1 MVRKRTR
8 ILKAIFYLLL
18 ILLLVLIGA
27 GIFSIIKLRGSLPI
41 RDGEVQIKGLGLPVT
56 VTTDRFGVPTITAS
70 THRDAALALGYVT
83 AQDRLFQM
91 DLLRRRASG
100 RLSEIVGDIAIKADK
115 RQRVI
120 GFHRVTP
127 AIVANLPNEQRAIL
141 AAYAD
146 GVNAFIR
153 QMDTP
158 PFEFLLLGYQPEPWT
173 PEDSILVVMN
183 IFQVLSL
190 RENDERM
197 MTIME
202 KSLPPEVVA
211 FLTPDTDSYTQVLL
225 GGADAH
231 RPIQPIP
238 VEALASIRRA
248 PKQNGLVRAT
258 SPVAG
263 SNGWVVDRSKTAD
276 GRAIVAND
284 MHLSLSIP
292 NTWYRASLR
301 YGSVEISGVILPGT
315 PAVVVG
321 SNGHVAWGFTYI
333 CGDFLDLVRLEINPE
348 NPDEYKMP
356 NGWKQFEVIDER
368 IEIKGGKHIVQSVKF
383 TIWGPVSQTPLMGQ
397 PVAIH
402 WTALQPEA
410 VGMELFDMDKAMT
423 VEDALPIMN
432 RFRGVPLNVVMA
444 DDAGQI
450 AWTYCG
456 KIPIRKGFDGSS
468 AKSWADG
475 DIGWEGYI
483 PPSELPRVISPPEG
497 FITTANNRTIGKDYP
512 YIIGY
517 NFANSHRAYRINER
531 LREMDQVTE
540 QDMFQLQLDTTN
552 HFYEFYQQ
560 LGLSVLTEDV
570 IANEPLLLEARR
582 QMAVWDGKAEADSV
596 AFGILVRFRDI
607 LAADV
612 LEPFLVLCHEAD
624 EEFSYAWRNTEPPL
638 RTLLREKIAETLPD
652 PVNYPDWEKFILAKL
667 EKSIEQLLSEHNFD
681 SLDQLTWGSIHTTEI
696 SHPLGFIPVLGKILN
711 MPQKPLPG
719 GYHCVRAT
727 SASERMVI
735 SPGREADGILHIP
748 SGQSGH
754 PLSENY
760 KDQFSYWLKGES
772 LPFLQGPTAHTLTLT
787 PAPDLGGTSIKYR
800 LD

>member
-1 MVRKRTR
+1 MARKRKR
-8 ILKAIFYLLL
+8 ILKVTLYLLL
-18 ILLLVLIGA
+18 ILLLALAGA
-27 GIFSIIKLRGSLPI
+27 GIFSIIKLRASLPI
-41 RDGEVQIKGLGLPVT
+41 RDGELQIKGLDSPVT
-56 VTTDRFGVPTITAS
+56 VTTDRFGIPTITAS
-70 THRDAALALGYVT
+70 TRKDAALALGYVT

-100 RLSEIVGDIAIKADK
+100 RLSEIVGDIAIEADK

-120 GFHRVTP
+120 GFNRVAQAT
-127 AIVANLPNEQRAIL
+127 AANLPDEQRKIL

-153 QMDTP
+153 QMDTA

-173 PEDSILVVMN
+173 VEDSLFAVSN
-183 IFQVLSL
+183 IFQVLSFW
-190 RENDERM
+190 EDDERM

-225 GGADAH
+225 GGPDSH

-238 VEALASIRRA
+238 VEALASIRRT
-248 PKQNGLVRAT
+248 PKQHGERLVHAT
-258 SPVAG
+258 YNAVG
-263 SNGWVVDRSKTAD
+263 SNNWAVDQSKTAD

-284 MHLSLSIP
+284 MHLNLSIP
-292 NTWYRASLR
+292 NTWYRASLC
-301 YGSVEISGVILPGT
+301 YGNVEISGVILPGA

-321 SNGHVAWGFTYI
+321 SNGHIAWGFTNI
-333 CGDFLDLVRLEINPE
+333 SGDFLDLVRLEINPE
-348 NPDEYKMP
+348 NPDEYKTP
-356 NGWKQFEVIDER
+356 KGWRRFEVINER
-368 IEIKGGKHIVQSVKF
+368 IQIKGGEHILQPIRL
-383 TIWGPVSQTPLMGQ
+383 TIWGPVSPNPLMGQ

-410 VGMELFDMDKAMT
+410 VGIELLDIDQAMT
-423 VEDALPIMN
+423 LEEALLVMN
-432 RFRGVPLNVVMA
+432 RFGGPPLNVVMA
-444 DDAGQI
+444 DDTGRI

-468 AKSWADG
+468 TKSWANG

-497 FITTANNRTIGKDYP
+497 FIATANNRTLGKDYP

-560 LGLSVLTEDV
+560 LALSVLTEEV
-570 IANEPLLLEARR
+570 IADKSLLLEAWK
-582 QMAVWDGKAEADSV
+582 QIAAWDGKAEVDSV
-596 AFGILVRFRDI
+596 AFGILVRFRRI
-607 LAADV
+607 LAEDV
-612 LEPFLVLCHEAD
+612 FEPFLVPCQETD
-624 EEFSYAWRNTEPPL
+624 GRFSYSWRNMEAPL
-638 RTLLREKIAETLPD
+638 RALLGERIAELLPD
-652 PVNYPDWEKFILAKL
+652 PVNYSDWEQFILSKL
-667 EKSIEQLLSEHNFD
+667 EESIEQLLGEHD
-681 SLDQLTWGSIHTTEI
+681 LKSLDQLTWGTIHKTQI
-696 SHPLGFIPVLGKILN
+696 SHPLGFISILGKILN
-711 MPQKPLPG
+711 MPQKPLSG
-719 GYHCVRAT
+719 GPHCVR
-727 SASERMVI
+727 SPRASERMVI
-735 SPGREADGILHIP
+735 SPGHHVDGILHIP

-760 KDQFSYWLKGES
+760 KDQYSYWLKGEP
-772 LPFLQGPTAHTLTLT
+772 LPFLPGPAAHTLTLN
-787 PAPDLGGTSIKYR
+787 PGP
-800 LD
+800 

>member
-1 MVRKRTR
+1 MARKRKR
-8 ILKAIFYLLL
+8 ILKATLYLLL
-18 ILLLVLIGA
+18 ILLLVLVGV
-27 GIFSIIKLRGSLPI
+27 GIFSIIKLRASLPI
-41 RDGEVQIKGLGLPVT
+41 RDGELQIKGLGLPVT
-56 VTTDRFGVPTITAS
+56 VTTDRFGIPTITAS
-70 THRDAALALGYVT
+70 TRRDAALALGYVT

-100 RLSEIVGDIAIKADK
+100 RLSEIVGDIAIKTDK

-120 GFHRVTP
+120 GFHRVTQ
-127 AIVANLPNEQRAIL
+127 AIVANLSNEQREIL
-141 AAYAD
+141 VAYAD
-146 GVNAFIR
+146 GVNAYIR
-153 QMDTP
+153 QMDTA
-158 PFEFLLLGYQPEPWT
+158 PFEFLLLGYRPEPWT

-183 IFQVLSL
+183 IFQVLSFKQ
-190 RENDERM
+190 NDERM

-202 KSLPPEVVA
+202 NSLPPEVVA
-211 FLTPDTDSYTQVLL
+211 FLTPDTDIYTQVLL
-225 GGADAH
+225 GGPDAH

-238 VEALASIRRA
+238 VEALASIRHA
-248 PKQNGLVRAT
+248 PKQTGERLVRTT
-258 SPVAG
+258 SHVAG
-263 SNGWVVDRSKTAD
+263 SNGWAVDQSKTAD

-284 MHLSLSIP
+284 MHLRLSIP
-292 NTWYRASLR
+292 NTWYRVSLR
-301 YGSVEISGVILPGT
+301 YGDVEISGVILPGT
-315 PAVVVG
+315 PAIVVG

-333 CGDFLDLVRLEINPE
+333 AGDFLDLVQLEINPE
-348 NPDEYKMP
+348 NIDEYRTP
-356 NGWKQFEVIDER
+356 NGWRRFEVVNER
-368 IEIKGGKHIVQSVKF
+368 IEIRGGEHIVQPVKL
-383 TIWGPVSQTPLMGQ
+383 TIWGPVSPNPLMGQ

-410 VGMELFDMDKAMT
+410 VGLELLDIDQAT
-423 VEDALPIMN
+423 TLDDALDIMN
-432 RFRGVPLNVVMA
+432 RFGGPLLNVTMA

-468 AKSWADG
+468 TKSWADG
-475 DIGWEGYI
+475 GIGWEGYI

-497 FITTANNRTIGKDYP
+497 FIATANNRTLGKDYP

-552 HFYEFYQQ
+552 HFFEFYQQ
-560 LGLSVLTEDV
+560 LALSVLTEET

-582 QMAVWDGKAEADSV
+582 QIEVWNGKVEVDSV
-596 AFGILVRFRDI
+596 GFGILVRLREI
-607 LAADV
+607 LAEDV
-612 LEPFLVLCHEAD
+612 FEPFLVLCYNTD
-624 EEFSYAWRNTEPPL
+624 SRFSYSWRNMETPL
-638 RTLLREKIAETLPD
+638 RILLKERIPATLPD
-652 PVNYPDWEKFILAKL
+652 PANYPDWETFILEKL
-667 EKSIEQLLSEHNFD
+667 EESIEQLLGKYELK
-681 SLDQLTWGSIHTTEI
+681 SLDQLTWGTIHKTEI

-760 KDQFSYWLKGES
+760 KDQFSYWLKGEP
-772 LPFLQGPTAHTLTLT
+772 LPFLQGPATHTLTLT
-787 PAPDLGGTSIKYR
+787 PNP
-800 LD
+800 

>member
-1 MVRKRTR
+1 MARKRKR
-8 ILKAIFYLLL
+8 ILKVTLYLLL
-18 ILLLVLIGA
+18 ILVLILVGA
-27 GIFSIIKLRGSLPI
+27 AIFSVIKLRASLPI
-41 RDGEVQIKGLGLPVT
+41 RDGELQIKGLDLPVT
-56 VTTDRFGVPTITAS
+56 VTTDRFGIPTITAS
-70 THRDAALALGYVT
+70 TRRDAVLALGYVT

-100 RLSEIVGDIAIKADK
+100 RLSEIVGDIAIEADK

-120 GFHRVTP
+120 GFNRVTQ
-127 AIVANLPNEQRAIL
+127 AIIANLPDEQREVLVAH
-141 AAYAD
+141 AD
-146 GVNAFIR
+146 GVNAFIQ
-153 QMDTP
+153 QMDTA

-190 RENDERM
+190 REGDERM

-202 KSLPPEVVA
+202 KSLPPEVVT

-225 GGADAH
+225 GGPDAH

-238 VEALASIRRA
+238 VKALASIRHV
-248 PKQNGLVRAT
+248 PKQTGERLVRAT

-263 SNGWVVDRSKTAD
+263 SNGWVVDQSKTAD

-284 MHLSLSIP
+284 MHLRLSIP
-292 NTWYRASLR
+292 NTWYRVSLR
-301 YGSVEISGVILPGT
+301 YGDVEISGVILPGA

-333 CGDFLDLVRLEINPE
+333 AGDFLDLVQLEINPE
-348 NPDEYKMP
+348 NPDEYKTP
-356 NGWKQFEVIDER
+356 NGWQRFEIVNEG
-368 IEIKGGKHIVQSVKF
+368 IEISGGEHIVQPVKL
-383 TIWGPVSQTPLMGQ
+383 TIWGPVSPNPLMGQ
-397 PVAIH
+397 PVALH

-410 VGMELFDMDKAMT
+410 VGMELLDIDQAT
-423 VEDALPIMN
+423 TLDDAIDVMN
-432 RFRGVPLNVVMA
+432 RFGGPPLNVTMA

-468 AKSWADG
+468 TKSWAGG

-497 FITTANNRTIGKDYP
+497 FIATANNRTLGKDYP

-517 NFANSHRAYRINER
+517 NFANSHRAYRINKR
-531 LREMDQVTE
+531 LREMEQVTE

-560 LGLSVLTEDV
+560 LALSVLTEES
-570 IANEPLLLEARR
+570 INEPLLLAARR
-582 QMAVWDGKAEADSV
+582 QIEVWNGKVEVDSV
-596 AFGILVRFRDI
+596 AFGILVRLREI
-607 LAADV
+607 LAEDV
-612 LEPFLVLCHEAD
+612 FEPFLALCYKAD
-624 EEFSYAWRNTEPPL
+624 RRFSYSWRNMETPL
-638 RTLLREKIAETLPD
+638 RVLLKERIPATLPD
-652 PVNYPDWEKFILAKL
+652 PANYPDWEHFIRSKL
-667 EKSIEQLLSEHNFD
+667 KESIEQLLSEYNGD
-681 SLDQLTWGSIHTTEI
+681 SLDQLTWGSIHKTEI
-696 SHPLGFIPVLGKILN
+696 SHPLGFMPILGKILN
-711 MPQKPLPG
+711 MPQKSLPG

-727 SASERMVI
+727 NASERMVI

-748 SGQSGH
+748 CGQSGH
-754 PLSENY
+754 PLSKNY
-760 KDQFSYWLKGES
+760 RDQFSYWLKGES
-772 LPFLQGPTAHTLTLT
+772 LPFLQGPTTHTLTLT
-787 PAPDLGGTSIKYR
+787 PNP
-800 LD
+800 

>member
-1 MVRKRTR
+1 MARKRKR
-8 ILKAIFYLLL
+8 ILKAALYLLL
-18 ILLLVLIGA
+18 TLLLVLA
-27 GIFSIIKLRGSLPI
+27 GVVIFSIIKLRASLPI
-41 RDGEVQIKGLGLPVT
+41 RDGELQIKGLNLPVT
-56 VTTDRFGVPTITAS
+56 VTTDRFGIPMITAS
-70 THRDAALALGYVT
+70 TRRDAALALGYVT

-100 RLSEIVGDIAIKADK
+100 RLSEIVGDIAIGTDK

-120 GFHRVTP
+120 GFNRVTQ
-127 AIVANLPNEQRAIL
+127 AIIANLSNEQREIL
-141 AAYAD
+141 VAHAD
-146 GVNAFIR
+146 GVNAFIQ
-153 QMDTP
+153 QMDTA
-158 PFEFLLLGYQPEPWT
+158 PFEFLLLDYQPEPWT
-173 PEDSILVVMN
+173 AEDSILVVMN
-183 IFQVLSL
+183 IFQVLSF

-225 GGADAH
+225 GGPDAH

-238 VEALASIRRA
+238 VKALASIRHA
-248 PKQNGLVRAT
+248 PKQTGERLVRST

-263 SNGWVVDRSKTAD
+263 SNGWAVDQSKTVD

-284 MHLSLSIP
+284 MHLRLSIP
-292 NTWYRASLR
+292 NTWYRVSLH
-301 YGSVEISGVILPGT
+301 YGNVEISGVILPGA
-315 PAVVVG
+315 PAIVVG

-333 CGDFLDLVRLEINPE
+333 AGDFLDLVQLEINPE
-348 NPDEYKMP
+348 NPDEYKTP
-356 NGWKQFEVIDER
+356 NGWQRFEVVNER
-368 IEIKGGKHIVQSVKF
+368 IEIRGGEHIVQPVKL
-383 TIWGPVSQTPLMGQ
+383 TIWGPVSPNPLMGQ

-410 VGMELFDMDKAMT
+410 VGMELLDIDQAT
-423 VEDALPIMN
+423 TLDDALDVMN
-432 RFRGVPLNVVMA
+432 RFGGPPLNVTMA

-468 AKSWADG
+468 TKSWADG

-483 PPSELPRVISPPEG
+483 PPSKLPRVISPPEG
-497 FITTANNRTIGKDYP
+497 FIATANNRTLGKDYP

-517 NFANSHRAYRINER
+517 NFANSHRAYRINKR

-560 LGLSVLTEDV
+560 LALSVLTEET

-582 QMAVWDGKAEADSV
+582 QIEAWNGKVEVDSV
-596 AFGILVRFRDI
+596 AFGILVRLREI
-607 LAADV
+607 LAEDV
-612 LEPFLVLCHEAD
+612 FEPFLVLCYKTD
-624 EEFSYAWRNTEPPL
+624 RRFSYSWRNMETPL
-638 RTLLREKIAETLPD
+638 RILLKERIPATLPD
-652 PVNYPDWEKFILAKL
+652 PENYPDWEQFIRSKL
-667 EKSIEQLLSEHNFD
+667 KESIKQLLGKYD
-681 SLDQLTWGSIHTTEI
+681 LKSLDQLRWGTIHKTQI
-696 SHPLGFIPVLGKILN
+696 SHPLGFIPMLGKILN

-735 SPGREADGILHIP
+735 SPGREANGILQIP
-748 SGQSGH
+748 CGQSGH
-754 PLSENY
+754 PLSKNY
-760 KDQFSYWLKGES
+760 KDQFSYWLKGEP
-772 LPFLQGPTAHTLTLT
+772 LPFLQGPTVQTLTLA
-787 PAPDLGGTSIKYR
+787 PAP
-800 LD
+800 

>member
-1 MVRKRTR
+1 MARKRKR
-8 ILKAIFYLLL
+8 ILKATLYLLL
-18 ILLLVLIGA
+18 TLLLMLA
-27 GIFSIIKLRGSLPI
+27 GVVIFSIIKLRASLPI
-41 RDGEVQIKGLGLPVT
+41 RDDKLQVEGLNLPVT
-56 VTTDRFGVPTITAS
+56 VTTDRFGIPTITAS

-100 RLSEIVGDIAIKADK
+100 RLSEIVGDIAIGTDK
-115 RQRVI
+115 RQRII
-120 GFHRVTP
+120 GFHRVTQ
-127 AIVANLPNEQRAIL
+127 AIVANLSNEQREIL
-141 AAYAD
+141 VAHAD
-146 GVNAFIR
+146 GVNAYIR
-153 QMDTP
+153 QMDTA

-173 PEDSILVVMN
+173 AEDSILVVMN

-190 RENDERM
+190 RESDERM

-225 GGADAH
+225 GGPDSH
-231 RPIQPIP
+231 RPIQSIP
-238 VEALASIRRA
+238 VEALASIRHA
-248 PKQNGLVRAT
+248 PKQTGESRVRIT
-258 SPVAG
+258 SHVAG
-263 SNGWVVDRSKTAD
+263 SNGWAVDRSKTAD

-284 MHLSLSIP
+284 MHLRLSIP

-301 YGSVEISGVILPGT
+301 YEDVEISGVILPGT

-333 CGDFLDLVRLEINPE
+333 AGDFLDLVQLEINPE
-348 NPDEYKMP
+348 NPNEYKTP
-356 NGWKQFEVIDER
+356 NGWRQFEVVNER
-368 IEIKGGKHIVQSVKF
+368 IEIRGGEHIVQPVKL
-383 TIWGPVSQTPLMGQ
+383 TIWGPVSPTPLMGQ

-410 VGMELFDMDKAMT
+410 VGMELLDMDQAT
-423 VEDALPIMN
+423 TLDDALDVMN
-432 RFRGVPLNVVMA
+432 RFGGPPLNVTMA

-468 AKSWADG
+468 TKSWAAG

-483 PPSELPRVISPPEG
+483 PPSELPRVIAPPEG
-497 FITTANNRTIGKDYP
+497 FIATANNRTVGKDYP
-512 YIIGY
+512 HIIGH
-517 NFANSHRAYRINER
+517 NFANSHRAYRINKR

-560 LGLSVLTEDV
+560 LALSVLTEEA
-570 IANEPLLLEARR
+570 IADQSLLLEARR
-582 QMAVWDGKAEADSV
+582 QIEAWDGKVEVDSV
-596 AFGILVRFRDI
+596 AFGLLVRFREI
-607 LAADV
+607 LAEDV
-612 LEPFLVLCHEAD
+612 FEPFLVLCHRTD
-624 EEFSYAWRNTEPPL
+624 RKFSYSWRNMESPL
-638 RTLLREKIAETLPD
+638 RALLKERIAATLPD
-652 PVNYPDWEKFILAKL
+652 PTNYPDWETFILAKL
-667 EKSIEQLLSEHNFD
+667 EESIKQLLTKYDLE
-681 SLDQLTWGSIHTTEI
+681 SLNQLTWGTIHKTHI

-754 PLSENY
+754 PLSKNY
-760 KDQFSYWLKGES
+760 KDQFSYWLKGEP
-772 LPFLQGPTAHTLTLT
+772 LPFLPGPTTHTLTLI
-787 PAPDLGGTSIKYR
+787 PVP
-800 LD
+800 

>member
-1 MVRKRTR
+1 MARKRKQF
-8 ILKAIFYLLL
+8 LKVTLYLLL
-18 ILLLVLIGA
+18 ILLLVLASA
-27 GIFSIIKLRGSLPI
+27 GIFIVIKLRASLPI
-41 RDGEVQIKGLGLPVT
+41 RDGTLQIKGLDLPVT
-56 VTTDRFGVPTITAS
+56 VTSDRFGVPTITAS
-70 THRDAALALGYVT
+70 TRRDAALALGYVT

-91 DLLRRRASG
+91 DLMRRYATG
-100 RLSEIVGDIAIKADK
+100 RLAEIVGKIAVKADQ

-120 GFHRVTP
+120 GFSRVTK
-127 AIVANLPNEQRAIL
+127 AIIANLSDEQQEVLVAH
-141 AAYAD
+141 AD

-173 PEDSILVVMN
+173 AEDSILVVMN
-183 IFQVLSL
+183 IFQVLSF
-190 RENDERM
+190 REGDERM

-211 FLTPDTDSYTQVLL
+211 FLTPDTDSYAQVLL
-225 GGADAH
+225 GGPNSH

-238 VEALASIRRA
+238 VEVLTSIRRA
-248 PKQNGLVRAT
+248 PKQNKEGLVRAT

-263 SNGWVVDRSKTAD
+263 SNGWAVDQSKTAD

-301 YGSVEISGVILPGT
+301 YGNVEISGVILPGA
-315 PAVVVG
+315 PAMVVG

-333 CGDFLDLVRLEINPE
+333 AGDFLDLVRLEINPE
-348 NPDEYKMP
+348 NSDEYKTP
-356 NGWKQFEVIDER
+356 NGWKRFEVVNER
-368 IEIKGGKHIVQSVKF
+368 IEVKGEEYVVQPIKL
-383 TIWGPVSQTPLMGQ
+383 TIWGPVSPTPLMGQ

-410 VGMELFDMDKAMT
+410 VGLELLDIDQAT
-423 VEDALPIMN
+423 TLEEAVRTMN
-432 RFRGVPLNVVMA
+432 RFGGPPLNVTMA

-468 AKSWADG
+468 TKSWAAG
-475 DIGWEGYI
+475 NIGWEGYI

-497 FITTANNRTIGKDYP
+497 FIATANNRTVGKDYP

-517 NFANSHRAYRINER
+517 NFANSHRAYRINKQ

-540 QDMFQLQLDTTN
+540 QEMFQLQLDTTN

-560 LGLSVLTEDV
+560 LALAVLTEKV
-570 IANEPLLLEARR
+570 IADKPRLLEV
-582 QMAVWDGKAEADSV
+582 QKQIETWDGKAEVDSV
-596 AFGILVRFRDI
+596 AFGILVRFREI
-607 LAADV
+607 LAEDV
-612 LEPFLVLCHEAD
+612 FEPFLVLCYEAD
-624 EEFSYAWRNTEPPL
+624 RRFSYSWRNMETPL
-638 RTLLREKIAETLPD
+638 RILLKERIPEILPD
-652 PVNYPDWEKFILAKL
+652 PANYPSWEEFILSKL
-667 EKSIEQLLSEHNFD
+667 ERCIEQLLSEHNFD
-681 SLDQLTWGSIHTTEI
+681 SLDQLTWGTIHRTQI
-696 SHPLGFIPVLGKILN
+696 SHPLGFIPILGKILN

-719 GYHCVRAT
+719 GYRCVRAT

-735 SPGREADGILHIP
+735 SPGHHTDGILHIP
-748 SGQSGH
+748 CGQSGH
-754 PLSENY
+754 PLSQNY
-760 KDQFSYWLKGES
+760 KDQFSYWLKGEP
-772 LPFLQGPTAHTLTLT
+772 LPFLPGPATHTLTLN
-787 PAPDLGGTSIKYR
+787 PGP
-800 LD
+800 

>member
-1 MVRKRTR
+1 MARKRKR
-8 ILKAIFYLLL
+8 ILKVTLYLLL
-18 ILLLVLIGA
+18 ILLLVLAGA

-41 RDGEVQIKGLGLPVT
+41 RDGELQIKGLDSPIT
-56 VTTDRFGVPTITAS
+56 VTTDRFGIPTITAS
-70 THRDAALALGYVT
+70 TRKDAALALGYVT

-100 RLSEIVGDIAIKADK
+100 RLSEIVGDIAIEADK

-120 GFHRVTP
+120 GFNRVAQAT
-127 AIVANLPNEQRAIL
+127 AANLPDEQRKIL

-153 QMDTP
+153 QMDTA

-173 PEDSILVVMN
+173 VEDSLFAVSN
-183 IFQVLSL
+183 IFQVLSFW
-190 RENDERM
+190 EDDERM

-225 GGADAH
+225 GGPDSH

-238 VEALASIRRA
+238 VEALASIRRT
-248 PKQNGLVRAT
+248 PKQYGERLVHAT
-258 SPVAG
+258 YNAVG
-263 SNGWVVDRSKTAD
+263 SNNWAVDQSKTAD

-284 MHLSLSIP
+284 MHLNLSIP
-292 NTWYRASLR
+292 NTWYRASLC
-301 YGSVEISGVILPGT
+301 YGNVEISGVILPGA

-321 SNGHVAWGFTYI
+321 SNGHIAWGFTNI
-333 CGDFLDLVRLEINPE
+333 SGDFLDLVRLEINPE
-348 NPDEYKMP
+348 NPDEYKTP
-356 NGWKQFEVIDER
+356 KGWRRFEVINER
-368 IEIKGGKHIVQSVKF
+368 IQIKGGEHILQPIRL
-383 TIWGPVSQTPLMGQ
+383 TIWGPVSPNPLMGQ

-410 VGMELFDMDKAMT
+410 VGIELLDIDQAMT
-423 VEDALPIMN
+423 LEDALLVMN
-432 RFRGVPLNVVMA
+432 RFGGPPLNVVMA
-444 DDAGQI
+444 DDTGRI

-468 AKSWADG
+468 TKSWANG

-497 FITTANNRTIGKDYP
+497 FIATANNRTLGKDYP

-560 LGLSVLTEDV
+560 LALSVLTEEV
-570 IANEPLLLEARR
+570 IADKSLLLEAWK
-582 QMAVWDGKAEADSV
+582 QIAAWDGKAEVDSV
-596 AFGILVRFRDI
+596 AFGILVRFRRI
-607 LAADV
+607 LAEDV
-612 LEPFLVLCHEAD
+612 FEPFLVPCQETD
-624 EEFSYAWRNTEPPL
+624 GRFSYSWRNMEAPL
-638 RTLLREKIAETLPD
+638 RALLGERIAELLPD
-652 PVNYPDWEKFILAKL
+652 PVNYSDWEQFILSKL
-667 EKSIEQLLSEHNFD
+667 EESIEQLLREHD
-681 SLDQLTWGSIHTTEI
+681 LKSLDQLTWGTIHKTQI
-696 SHPLGFIPVLGKILN
+696 SHPLGFISILGKILN
-711 MPQKPLPG
+711 MPQKPLSG
-719 GYHCVRAT
+719 GPHCVR
-727 SASERMVI
+727 SPRASERMVI
-735 SPGREADGILHIP
+735 SPGHHADGILHIP

-760 KDQFSYWLKGES
+760 KDQYSYWLKGEP
-772 LPFLQGPTAHTLTLT
+772 LPFLPGPAAHTLTLN
-787 PAPDLGGTSIKYR
+787 PGP
-800 LD
+800 

>member
-1 MVRKRTR
+1 MARKRKR
-8 ILKAIFYLLL
+8 ILKATLYLLL
-18 ILLLVLIGA
+18 ILLLILVSA
-27 GIFSIIKLRGSLPI
+27 GIFSIIKLRASLPI
-41 RDGEVQIKGLGLPVT
+41 RDGEVQIKGLDRPVT
-56 VTTDRFGVPTITAS
+56 VTTDHFGIPTITAS
-70 THRDAALALGYVT
+70 TRRDAALALGYVT

-100 RLSEIVGDIAIKADK
+100 RLSEIVGDIAIRTDK
-115 RQRVI
+115 RQRII
-120 GFHRVTP
+120 GFNRVTP
-127 AIVANLPNEQRAIL
+127 AIVANLSDEQREIL
-141 AAYAD
+141 VAHAD
-146 GVNAFIR
+146 GVNAFIQ
-153 QMDTP
+153 QMDTA

-183 IFQVLSL
+183 IFQVLSF

-202 KSLPPEVVA
+202 KALPPEVVA

-225 GGADAH
+225 GGPDAH

-238 VEALASIRRA
+238 VKALASIRHA
-248 PKQNGLVRAT
+248 PKQTGERLVRST

-263 SNGWVVDRSKTAD
+263 SNGWAVDQSKTAD

-284 MHLSLSIP
+284 MHLRLSIP
-292 NTWYRASLR
+292 NTWYRVSLH
-301 YGSVEISGVILPGT
+301 YGDVEMSGVILPGA

-333 CGDFLDLVRLEINPE
+333 AGDFLDLVQLEINPE
-348 NPDEYKMP
+348 NPDEYKTP
-356 NGWKQFEVIDER
+356 NGWQRFEVVNER
-368 IEIKGGKHIVQSVKF
+368 IEIRGGEHIVQPVKL
-383 TIWGPVSQTPLMGQ
+383 TIWGPVSPNPLMGQ
-397 PVAIH
+397 PVALH

-410 VGMELFDMDKAMT
+410 VGMELLDIDQAT
-423 VEDALPIMN
+423 TLDDALDVMN
-432 RFRGVPLNVVMA
+432 RFGGPPLNVTMA
-444 DDAGQI
+444 DDVGQI

-468 AKSWADG
+468 TKSWADG

-483 PPSELPRVISPPEG
+483 PPSELPRVVSPPEG
-497 FITTANNRTIGKDYP
+497 FIATANNRTLGKDYP

-531 LREMDQVTE
+531 LREMDKVTE

-560 LGLSVLTEDV
+560 LALSVLTEET
-570 IANEPLLLEARR
+570 ITNEPLLLEARR
-582 QMAVWDGKAEADSV
+582 QIEVWNGKVEVDSV
-596 AFGILVRFRDI
+596 AFGILVRLREI
-607 LAADV
+607 LAEDV
-612 LEPFLVLCHEAD
+612 FEPFLVLCYKTD
-624 EEFSYAWRNTEPPL
+624 RRFSYSWRNMETPL
-638 RTLLREKIAETLPD
+638 RILLKERIPATLPD
-652 PVNYPDWEKFILAKL
+652 PANYPDWEHFIRSKL
-667 EKSIEQLLSEHNFD
+667 KESIEQLLGKYD
-681 SLDQLTWGSIHTTEI
+681 LKSLDQLTWGTIHKTEI
-696 SHPLGFIPVLGKILN
+696 SHPLGFIPILGKILN

-760 KDQFSYWLKGES
+760 KDQFSYWLKGEP
-772 LPFLQGPTAHTLTLT
+772 LPFLQGPTTHTLTLI
-787 PAPDLGGTSIKYR
+787 PNP
-800 LD
+800 

>member
-1 MVRKRTR
+1 MPTVVERGYYIMARKRKR
-8 ILKAIFYLLL
+8 ILKATLYLLL
-18 ILLLVLIGA
+18 ILLLVLVGA
-27 GIFSIIKLRGSLPI
+27 VIFSIIKFRGSLPI
-41 RDGEVQIKGLGLPVT
+41 RDGELQIKGLDLPVT
-56 VTTDRFGVPTITAS
+56 VTSDRFGIPTITAS
-70 THRDAALALGYVT
+70 TRRDAALALGYVT

-91 DLLRRRASG
+91 DLLRRRAAG
-100 RLSEIVGDIAIKADK
+100 RLSEIVGDIAIETDK

-120 GFHRVTP
+120 GFNRVAQ
-127 AIVANLPNEQRAIL
+127 AIVANFSNEQREIL
-141 AAYAD
+141 AAHAD
-146 GVNAFIR
+146 GVNTFIQ
-153 QMDTP
+153 QMDTA

-173 PEDSILVVMN
+173 VEDSILVVMN

-211 FLTPDTDSYTQVLL
+211 FLTPDTDIYTEVLL
-225 GGADAH
+225 GGPDSH
-231 RPIQPIP
+231 RPVQPIP
-238 VEALASIRRA
+238 VDALASIRRA

-263 SNGWVVDRSKTAD
+263 SNGWAVDRSKTAD

-284 MHLSLSIP
+284 MHLRLSIP
-292 NTWYRASLR
+292 NTWYRVSLC
-301 YGSVEISGVILPGT
+301 YGNVEISGVILPGA
-315 PAVVVG
+315 PAIVVG
-321 SNGHVAWGFTYI
+321 SNGHVAWGFTYVA
-333 CGDFLDLVRLEINPE
+333 GDFLDLVRLEINPE
-348 NPDEYKMP
+348 NPDEYKTP
-356 NGWKQFEVIDER
+356 NGWKRFEVLNER
-368 IEIKGGKHIVQSVKF
+368 IEIRGGEHIVQPIRL
-383 TIWGPVSQTPLMGQ
+383 TIWGPVSPNPLMGQ

-410 VGMELFDMDKAMT
+410 VGMELLDMDQAT
-423 VEDALPIMN
+423 TLDDALQVMN
-432 RFRGVPLNVVMA
+432 RFRGPPLNVTMA

-468 AKSWADG
+468 TKSWADG

-497 FITTANNRTIGKDYP
+497 FIATANNRTLGKDYP

-517 NFANSHRAYRINER
+517 NFANSHRAYRINKR
-531 LREMDQVTE
+531 LREMNQVTE

-560 LGLSVLTEDV
+560 LALSVLTEDA
-570 IANEPLLLEARR
+570 IANEPLLLEA
-582 QMAVWDGKAEADSV
+582 QKQIAAWDGKVEVDSV
-596 AFGILVRFRDI
+596 AFGLLVRFREI
-607 LAADV
+607 LAEDV
-612 LEPFLVLCHEAD
+612 FEPFLVLCYKTD
-624 EEFSYAWRNTEPPL
+624 RRFSYSWRNMESPL
-638 RTLLREKIAETLPD
+638 RALLKERIAATLPD
-652 PVNYPDWEKFILAKL
+652 PANYPDWEQFILSKL
-667 EKSIEQLLSEHNFD
+667 KESIKQLLGEHD
-681 SLDQLTWGSIHTTEI
+681 LKSLDQLTWGTIHTTEI
-696 SHPLGFIPVLGKILN
+696 SHPLGFIPMLGKMLN

-719 GYHCVRAT
+719 GYHCVRSP

-735 SPGREADGILHIP
+735 SPGHHADGILHIP

-760 KDQFSYWLKGES
+760 KDQFSYWLKGEP
-772 LPFLQGPTAHTLTLT
+772 LPFLQGPTTHTLILT
-787 PAPDLGGTSIKYR
+787 PSP
-800 LD
+800 

>member
-1 MVRKRTR
+1 MVRKRKK
-8 ILKAIFYLLL
+8 ILKATLYLLL
-18 ILLLVLIGA
+18 IFLLVLISA
-27 GIFSIIKLRGSLPI
+27 GIFIVIKVRASLPI
-41 RDGEVQIKGLGLPVT
+41 RDGQLQIKGLDLPVT
-56 VTTDRFGVPTITAS
+56 VVLDRFGVPTITAS
-70 THRDAALALGYVT
+70 THRDAALALGYVA

-91 DLLRRRASG
+91 DLMRRHATG
-100 RLSEIVGDIAIKADK
+100 RLAEIVGKIAVKADK
-115 RQRVI
+115 RQRMI
-120 GFHRVTP
+120 GFSRVTQT
-127 AIVANLPNEQRAIL
+127 IVANLSDKQREVL
-141 AAYAD
+141 AAHAD

-153 QMDTP
+153 QMDTA

-173 PEDSILVVMN
+173 VEDSILVVMN
-183 IFQVLSL
+183 IFQVLSF
-190 RENDERM
+190 REGDERM

-202 KSLPPEVVA
+202 KSLPPEVVT
-211 FLTPDTDSYTQVLL
+211 FLTPDTDIYAQVLL
-225 GGADAH
+225 GGPDSH

-238 VEALASIRRA
+238 VEALASVRRT
-248 PKQNGLVRAT
+248 PKQNKEGLVRAI

-263 SNGWVVDRSKTAD
+263 SNGWAVDQSKTAD

-301 YGSVEISGVILPGT
+301 YGNVAISGVILPGA
-315 PAVVVG
+315 PAMVVG

-333 CGDFLDLVRLEINPE
+333 AGDFLDLVRLEINPD
-348 NPDEYKMP
+348 NPDEYKTP
-356 NGWKQFEVIDER
+356 NGWKRFEVVNER
-368 IEIKGGKHIVQSVKF
+368 IEVKGEKHVVQPIKL
-383 TIWGPVSQTPLMGQ
+383 TIWGPVSPTPLMGQ

-410 VGMELFDMDKAMT
+410 VGLELLDIDQAKT
-423 VEDALPIMN
+423 LDDALSIMN
-432 RFRGVPLNVVMA
+432 HFGGPPLNVTMA

-456 KIPIRKGFDGSS
+456 KIPIRKGFDGAST
-468 AKSWADG
+468 KSWADG
-475 DIGWEGYI
+475 NIGWEGYI

-497 FITTANNRTIGKDYP
+497 FIATANNRTVGRDYP

-517 NFANSHRAYRINER
+517 NFANSHRAYRINKR

-560 LGLSVLTEDV
+560 LALSVLTEKV
-570 IANEPLLLEARR
+570 IADRPRLLEA
-582 QMAVWDGKAEADSV
+582 QKQIETWDGKAEIDSV
-596 AFGILVRFRDI
+596 AFGILVRFREI
-607 LAADV
+607 LSEDV
-612 LEPFLVLCHEAD
+612 FEPFLVLCYEAD
-624 EEFSYAWRNTEPPL
+624 RRFSYSWRNMETPL
-638 RTLLREKIAETLPD
+638 HILLKERIPEILPD
-652 PVNYPDWEKFILAKL
+652 PANYPSWEEFILSKL

-681 SLDQLTWGSIHTTEI
+681 SLDQLTWGTIHRPQI
-696 SHPLGFIPVLGKILN
+696 SHPLGFIPILGKILN

-727 SASERMVI
+727 NASERMVI
-735 SPGREADGILHIP
+735 SPEHPADGILHIP
-748 SGQSGH
+748 CGQSGH

-772 LPFLQGPTAHTLTLT
+772 LPFLPGPATHTLTLN
-787 PAPDLGGTSIKYR
+787 PSP
-800 LD
+800 

>member
-1 MVRKRTR
+1 MARKRKR
-8 ILKAIFYLLL
+8 ILKATLYLLL
-18 ILLLVLIGA
+18 ILLLVLVGV
-27 GIFSIIKLRGSLPI
+27 GIFSIIKLRASLPI
-41 RDGEVQIKGLGLPVT
+41 RDGELQIKELYLPVT

-70 THRDAALALGYVT
+70 TRRDAALALGYVT

-100 RLSEIVGDIAIKADK
+100 RLSEIVGDIAVKTDK

-120 GFHRVTP
+120 GFYRVTQ
-127 AIVANLPNEQRAIL
+127 AIVANLSNEQREL
-141 AAYAD
+141 LVAYAD
-146 GVNAFIR
+146 GVNAFIS
-153 QMDTP
+153 QMDTA

-173 PEDSILVVMN
+173 VEDSLLVVMN
-183 IFQVLSL
+183 IFQSL
-190 RENDERM
+190 AFRENDERM

-202 KSLPPEVVA
+202 KSLPPEVVT
-211 FLTPDTDSYTQVLL
+211 FFTPDTDSYTQPLL
-225 GGADAH
+225 GGTDSH

-238 VEALASIRRA
+238 VEALAAIRRA
-248 PKQNGLVRAT
+248 PKQSGKRLIRTTHHV
-258 SPVAG
+258 VG
-263 SNGWVVDRSKTAD
+263 SNGWVVGQSKTAD

-284 MHLSLSIP
+284 MHLGLSIP

-301 YGSVEISGVILPGT
+301 YENVEISGIILPGT

-333 CGDFLDLVRLEINPE
+333 CGDFLDLVWLEINPE
-348 NPDEYKMP
+348 NPDEYKTP

-368 IEIKGGKHIVQSVKF
+368 IEIKGGKYIIQPVKL

-410 VGMELFDMDKAMT
+410 VGMELLDMDEAMT
-423 VEDALPIMN
+423 VEDALFIMN

-468 AKSWADG
+468 AKSWANG

-497 FITTANNRTIGKDYP
+497 FIATANDRTLGKDYP

-517 NFANSHRAYRINER
+517 NFANSHRAYRINKR
-531 LREMDQVTE
+531 LQEMDQVTE
-540 QDMFQLQLDTTN
+540 QDMFQLQLDTVI

-560 LGLSVLTEDV
+560 LALSVLTEDA
-570 IANEPLLLEARR
+570 IANEPLLLEA
-582 QMAVWDGKAEADSV
+582 QKQIAVWDGKAGVDSV

-607 LAADV
+607 LAEDV

-681 SLDQLTWGSIHTTEI
+681 SLDQLTWGSIHTTQI

-711 MPQKPLPG
+711 MPQDPLPG
-719 GYHCVRAT
+719 DGLCVR
-727 SASERMVI
+727 SPYASERMVI

-748 SGQSGH
+748 GGQSGH

-760 KDQFSYWLKGES
+760 KDQFSYWLKGEP

-787 PAPDLGGTSIKYR
+787 PNP
-800 LD
+800 

>member
-1 MVRKRTR
+1 MMARKRKR
-8 ILKAIFYLLL
+8 ILKTTLYLLL
-18 ILLLVLIGA
+18 ILLLILVSA
-27 GIFSIIKLRGSLPI
+27 GIFSIIKLRASLPI
-41 RDGEVQIKGLGLPVT
+41 RDGELQITELDLPVT
-56 VTTDRFGVPTITAS
+56 ITTDRFGIPTITAS
-70 THRDAALALGYVT
+70 MRRDAALALGYVT

-100 RLSEIVGDIAIKADK
+100 RLSEIVGDIAIKTDK
-115 RQRVI
+115 QQRVI
-120 GFHRVTP
+120 GFHRVTQ
-127 AIVANLPNEQRAIL
+127 AIVANLSDEQREAL
-141 AAYAD
+141 VAYAD

-153 QMDTP
+153 QMDTA
-158 PFEFLLLGYQPEPWT
+158 PFEFLLLGYRPEPWT

-183 IFQVLSL
+183 IFQVLSF

-202 KSLPPEVVA
+202 RSLPPEVVA
-211 FLTPDTDSYTQVLL
+211 FLTPDTDIYTEALL
-225 GGADAH
+225 GGPDAH

-238 VEALASIRRA
+238 VEALASIRHA
-248 PKQNGLVRAT
+248 PKQTGERLVRTT
-258 SPVAG
+258 SRVAG
-263 SNGWVVDRSKTAD
+263 SNGWAVDQSKTAD

-284 MHLSLSIP
+284 MHLRLSIP

-301 YGSVEISGVILPGT
+301 YGDVEISGVILPGA
-315 PAVVVG
+315 PAMVVG

-333 CGDFLDLVRLEINPE
+333 AGDFLDLVQLEINPE
-348 NPDEYKMP
+348 NPDEYRTP
-356 NGWKQFEVIDER
+356 NGWRRFEVVNER
-368 IEIKGGKHIVQSVKF
+368 IEIKGGEHVIQPVKL
-383 TIWGPVSQTPLMGQ
+383 TIWGPVSPNPLMGQ

-410 VGMELFDMDKAMT
+410 VGMELLDIDQAT
-423 VEDALPIMN
+423 TLDDALDIMN
-432 RFRGVPLNVVMA
+432 RFGGPPLNVNMA

-468 AKSWADG
+468 TKSWADG

-497 FITTANNRTIGKDYP
+497 FIATANNRTLGKDYP

-517 NFANSHRAYRINER
+517 NFANSHRAYRINKR

-560 LGLSVLTEDV
+560 LALSVLTEET
-570 IANEPLLLEARR
+570 IANEPLLLEAWR
-582 QMAVWDGKAEADSV
+582 QIAAWDGKVEVDSV
-596 AFGILVRFRDI
+596 AFGLLVRFCEI
-607 LAADV
+607 LAEDV
-612 LEPFLVLCHEAD
+612 FEPFLVLCYEAD
-624 EEFSYAWRNTEPPL
+624 RRFSYSWRNMETPL
-638 RTLLREKIAETLPD
+638 RILLKERIPATLPD
-652 PVNYPDWEKFILAKL
+652 PTNYPDWEQFILSKL
-667 EKSIEQLLSEHNFD
+667 KKSIEQLLEEHD
-681 SLDQLTWGSIHTTEI
+681 LKSLDQLTWGTIHKTEI
-696 SHPLGFIPVLGKILN
+696 SHPLGFIPILGKILN
-711 MPQKPLPG
+711 MPQEPLPG

-760 KDQFSYWLKGES
+760 KDQFSYWWKGEP
-772 LPFLQGPTAHTLTLT
+772 LPFLSGPTTHTLTLN
-787 PAPDLGGTSIKYR
+787 PNP
-800 LD
+800 

>member
-1 MVRKRTR
+1 MARKRRR
-8 ILKAIFYLLL
+8 ILKATLYLLL
-18 ILLLVLIGA
+18 ILLLVLA
-27 GIFSIIKLRGSLPI
+27 GVVIFSIIKLWASLPI
-41 RDGEVQIKGLGLPVT
+41 RDGELQIKGLALPVT
-56 VTTDRFGVPTITAS
+56 VTTDRFGIPTITAS
-70 THRDAALALGYVT
+70 TRRDAALALGYVT

-100 RLSEIVGDIAIKADK
+100 RLSEIVGDIAIGTDK

-120 GFHRVTP
+120 GFHRVTQ
-127 AIVANLPNEQRAIL
+127 AIVANLSNEQREIL

-146 GVNAFIR
+146 GVNAYIR
-153 QMDTP
+153 QMDTA

-173 PEDSILVVMN
+173 AEDSILVVMN

-190 RENDERM
+190 KESDERM

-202 KSLPPEVVA
+202 KSLPPEIVA
-211 FLTPDTDSYTQVLL
+211 FLTPDTDSYSQVLL
-225 GGADAH
+225 GGPDAR

-238 VEALASIRRA
+238 VEALTSIRGA
-248 PKQNGLVRAT
+248 PKQTGGRLVRTT
-258 SPVAG
+258 SHVAG
-263 SNGWVVDRSKTAD
+263 SNGWAVDRSKTAD

-284 MHLSLSIP
+284 MHLRLSIP

-301 YGSVEISGVILPGT
+301 YGDVEISGVILPGA
-315 PAVVVG
+315 PAIVVG

-333 CGDFLDLVRLEINPE
+333 AGDFLDLVRLEINPE
-348 NPDEYKMP
+348 NPDEYKTP
-356 NGWKQFEVIDER
+356 DGWKRFEVIDER
-368 IEIKGGKHIVQSVKF
+368 IEIRGGEHIVQPVKL
-383 TIWGPVSQTPLMGQ
+383 TIWGPVSPTPLMGQ
-397 PVAIH
+397 LVAIH

-410 VGMELFDMDKAMT
+410 VGMELLDIDQAT
-423 VEDALPIMN
+423 TLEDALDVMN
-432 RFRGVPLNVVMA
+432 RFGGPPLNVTMA

-468 AKSWADG
+468 TKSWAAG

-497 FITTANNRTIGKDYP
+497 FIATANNRTVGKDYP
-512 YIIGY
+512 YVIGY

-531 LREMDQVTE
+531 LREMNQVTE

-552 HFYEFYQQ
+552 HFFEFYQQ
-560 LGLSVLTEDV
+560 LALSVLTEDA
-570 IANEPLLLEARR
+570 IADQSLLLEARK
-582 QMAVWDGKAEADSV
+582 QIAAWDGKVEVDSV
-596 AFGILVRFRDI
+596 AFGLLVRFREI
-607 LAADV
+607 LAEDV
-612 LEPFLVLCHEAD
+612 FEPFLGLCYKTD
-624 EEFSYAWRNTEPPL
+624 RRFSYSWRNMEAPL
-638 RTLLREKIAETLPD
+638 RAMLTERIAATLPD
-652 PVNYPDWEKFILAKL
+652 PANYPDWETFILAKL
-667 EKSIEQLLSEHNFD
+667 EQSIEQLLRKHD
-681 SLDQLTWGSIHTTEI
+681 LKSLDQLTWGTIHATKI

-754 PLSENY
+754 PLSKNY
-760 KDQFSYWLKGES
+760 KDQFSYWLKGEP
-772 LPFLQGPTAHTLTLT
+772 LPFLQGPTTHTLTLN
-787 PAPDLGGTSIKYR
+787 PSP
-800 LD
+800 

>member
-1 MVRKRTR
+1 MTRRRKR
-8 ILKAIFYLLL
+8 ILKATLYLSA
-18 ILLLVLIGA
+18 ILLLMLVGA
-27 GIFSIIKLRGSLPI
+27 GIFSIIKLRASLPI
-41 RDGEVQIKGLGLPVT
+41 RDGELQIKGLDLPVT
-56 VTTDRFGVPTITAS
+56 VTSDRFGVPTITAS
-70 THRDAALALGYVT
+70 TRRDAALALGYVI

-91 DLLRRRASG
+91 DLMRRYATG
-100 RLSEIVGDIAIKADK
+100 RLSEIVGKIAVKADK

-120 GFHRVTP
+120 GFNRVTK
-127 AIVANLPNEQRAIL
+127 AIVANLSDEQREVLVAH
-141 AAYAD
+141 AN

-173 PEDSILVVMN
+173 VEDSILAVMN
-183 IFQVLSL
+183 IFQVLSF
-190 RENDERM
+190 REDDERM

-225 GGADAH
+225 GGPDSH

-248 PKQNGLVRAT
+248 SKQNEERLVRAT
-258 SPVAG
+258 SRVVG
-263 SNGWVVDRSKTAD
+263 SNGWVVDQSKTAD

-284 MHLSLSIP
+284 MHLGLSIP

-301 YGSVEISGVILPGT
+301 YGNVEISGVILPGV

-321 SNGHVAWGFTYI
+321 SNGHVAWGFTYT
-333 CGDFLDLVRLEINPE
+333 CGDFLDLVRLEINPD
-348 NPDEYKMP
+348 NPDQYKTP
-356 NGWKQFEVIDER
+356 NGWNRFEVLNER
-368 IEIKGGKHIVQSVKF
+368 IQIKGEGYIVQPIKL
-383 TIWGPVSQTPLMGQ
+383 TIWGPVSPTPLMGQ

-410 VGMELFDMDKAMT
+410 VGMELLDMDQAMT
-423 VEDALPIMN
+423 LENALHVMN
-432 RFRGVPLNVVMA
+432 HFRGPPLNVTMA

-456 KIPIRKGFDGSS
+456 KIPIRKGLDGSS
-468 AKSWADG
+468 TKSWADG
-475 DIGWEGYI
+475 NIGWEGYI

-497 FITTANNRTIGKDYP
+497 FIATANNRTLGKDYP

-517 NFANSHRAYRINER
+517 NFANSHRAYRINKR

-560 LGLSVLTEDV
+560 LALSVLTKGV
-570 IANEPLLLEARR
+570 ITDKPLLLEARK
-582 QMAVWDGKAEADSV
+582 QIEAWDSKAEVDSV
-596 AFGILVRFRDI
+596 AFGILVRFRQI
-607 LAADV
+607 LAEDV
-612 LEPFLVLCHEAD
+612 FKPFLALCYKTDRRFA
-624 EEFSYAWRNTEPPL
+624 YTWRNMETPL
-638 RTLLREKIAETLPD
+638 RSLLKERITEVLPD
-652 PVNYPDWEKFILAKL
+652 PANYPSWEEFILSKL
-667 EKSIEQLLSEHNFD
+667 EESIRQLLREHNFD
-681 SLDQLTWGSIHTTEI
+681 SLDQLTWGTIHRTQI
-696 SHPLGFIPVLGKILN
+696 SHPIGFIPILGKILN

-719 GYHCVRAT
+719 GNHCVRSA

-735 SPGREADGILHIP
+735 SAAHPADGILHIP
-748 SGQSGH
+748 CGQSGH
-754 PLSENY
+754 PLSKNY
-760 KDQFSYWLKGES
+760 KDQYSYWLKGEP
-772 LPFLQGPTAHTLTLT
+772 LPFLPGPTTHTLTFN
-787 PAPDLGGTSIKYR
+787 PGP
-800 LD
+800 